1 MNASLHLLQIVF
13 YFHTLTYVTFAAQVI
28 RSHWDRKPT
37 PGRCP
42 VLMGFRYRHL
52 WGGSAL
58 IYVSCQGKLCFTY
71 TKNAWLVPEGRNDS
85 DAWGLPWSLLP
96 QGLTDKK
103 RPSKTELSYRRKF
116 LTIKIHK
123 IVCRNSVLSVNK
135 HQSQQRVKNTVLNI
149 TKRQTWAHDHYWWDH
164 KPTWKDL
171 KTKTVISQG
180 LRL

>member
-37 PGRCP
+37 PGRCS
-42 VLMGFRYRHL
+42 VLMGFGYRHL
-52 WGGSAL
+52 WRGKRTHLRLLSGETVLHLHQKCLVSARGQKWQW
-58 IYVSCQGKLCFTY
+58 C
-71 TKNAWLVPEGRNDS
+71 PR
-85 DAWGLPWSLLP
+85 PSLKSSSP
-96 QGLTDKK
+96 RADWQK

-135 HQSQQRVKNTVLNI
+135 HQSQQRVKNTVPNI